1 VQARID
7 EVTRQVSA
15 LPEIRTR
22 LAELGFAPRSLASPD
37 AVRAMVHGEIAR
49 WRRVVETARIEQQ

>member
-1 VQARID
+1 M
-7 EVTRQVSA
+7 
-15 LPEIRTR
+15 
-22 LAELGFAPRSLASPD
+22 APRSLASPD